1 SMKADGL
8 PVDTIRPQGAIYLSA
23 FIDYTKLEGINGEA
37 ELVQLLLEEAGCA
50 VVPFSAFGDDVN
62 SGWFRFSVGAVTDQE
77 IAEVLPRVRRVLEKR
92 VQSLG

>member
-1 SMKADGL
+1 MNDESD
-8 PVDTIRPQGAIYLSA
+8 
-23 FIDYTKLEGINGEA
+23 
-37 ELVQLLLEEAGCA
+37 LVQLLLEEAGCA

-77 IAEVLPRVRRVLEKR
+77 IAEVLPRVRRVLEQR